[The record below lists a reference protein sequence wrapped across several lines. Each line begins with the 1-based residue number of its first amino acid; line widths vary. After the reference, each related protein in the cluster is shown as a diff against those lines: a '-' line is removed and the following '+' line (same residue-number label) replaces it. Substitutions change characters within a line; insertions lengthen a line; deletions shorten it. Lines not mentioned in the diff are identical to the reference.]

1 MEMKKS
7 VGIYILSNSRIT
19 GRYFMTTST
28 AYEVNVNDGNSYA
41 ILHCPGI
48 SRVNCSSSDVN
59 VAFPCDDLY
68 GRELLE
74 VFSYI
79 SNTWKKMLHNVRYR
93 QAGIDFVSINYLLR
107 GSLLFLCIIFS
118 IIVVIYCICRRL
130 RYKSTT
136 CYILF

>member
-1 MEMKKS
+1 MITSDLRSINKTLQLMVMKKS

-28 AYEVNVNDGNSYA
+28 AYEVNVNDGNSYV

-79 SNTWKKMLHNVRYR
+79 SNT
-93 QAGIDFVSINYLLR
+93 
-107 GSLLFLCIIFS
+107 
-118 IIVVIYCICRRL
+118 
-130 RYKSTT
+130 
-136 CYILF
+136 